1 MLAPLATL
9 DELIVGL
16 EDGELGQFTA
26 GARYY
31 EAMDCVIYLN
41 EDVSYRADRVDSFLT
56 LLWHPKHDHAVGIK
70 LKGFRWLFQR
80 WQAFCRD
87 EKDTSVSD
95 EQFVPLV
102 KAIEVALT
110 ARLGE
115 IITNDAESDRKEE
128 RVRIE
133 RSYQKAREIVLLAA
147 VAVDPREMREA
158 A

>member
-1 MLAPLATL
+1 MLARLATL

-16 EDGELGQFTA
+16 DNGEPGQFTA

-41 EDVSYRADRVDSFLT
+41 DDVSYRADRVDAFLT
-56 LLWHPKHDHAVGIK
+56 LLWHPEDDRAVGVK

-80 WQAFCRD
+80 LQAFGRD
-87 EKDTSVSD
+87 EKETAMTE

-115 IITNDAESDRKEE
+115 IITRDAESDRKEE
-128 RVRIE
+128 RAEVE
-133 RSYQKAREIVLLAA
+133 RSYQTARETVLSAA
-147 VAVDPREMREA
+147 VSVDPREMLEA